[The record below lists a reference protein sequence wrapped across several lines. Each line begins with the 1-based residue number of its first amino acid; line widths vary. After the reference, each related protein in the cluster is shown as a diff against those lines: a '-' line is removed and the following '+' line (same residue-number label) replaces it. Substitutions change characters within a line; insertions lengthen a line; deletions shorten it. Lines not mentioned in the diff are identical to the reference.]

1 MTLFLTISAISAS
14 EDINDGSLAVLDD
27 NSPSLVNEVDV
38 DDISSSVV
46 NQDGMDDNSQSVLS
60 QEDVDSSLET
70 TVSQGDVDGSSETVV
85 TQSDEDTNELK
96 NDKSETEI
104 SANDV
109 VAYNNYKGK
118 EK

>member
-1 MTLFLTISAISAS
+1 MKNKIFFSLIFFMTLFLTISAISAS

-85 TQSDEDTNELK
+85 TQSDEDTKCQHYGCRYLRH
-96 NDKSETEI
+96 S
-104 SANDV
+104 S
-109 VAYNNYKGK
+109 
-118 EK
+118 